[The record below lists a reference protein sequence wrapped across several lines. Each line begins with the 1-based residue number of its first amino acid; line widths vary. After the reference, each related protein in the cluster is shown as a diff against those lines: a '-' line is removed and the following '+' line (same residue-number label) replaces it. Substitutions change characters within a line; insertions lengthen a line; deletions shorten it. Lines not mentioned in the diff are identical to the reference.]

1 RHAVDGRTSADVF
14 GEAAAALAAAGVATV
29 AVGAVAPPPAR
40 SAGDLANGELMGLLE
55 QAEAA
60 LLGGGSL
67 LVQVVALA
75 GRVVAVPWQGGRAAR
90 VRWPADRGAV
100 AALPAGEPGAMAAS
114 VADLVRDGA
123 RRRALRAAAASL
135 GLRNGLPEA
144 VQALARLARAPGTM
158 PAAAPPPPPP
168 PPPGPPPPPRPPPP
182 PSAPPAPPRPGSGP
196 PPPPAP
202 PPP

>member
-1 RHAVDGRTSADVF
+1 L
-14 GEAAAALAAAGVATV
+14 ALGVP
-29 AVGAVAPPPAR
+29 VGAVP
-40 SAGDLANGELMGLLE
+40 LQGE
-55 QAEAA
+55 Q
-60 LLGGGSL
+60 
-67 LVQVVALA
+67 
-75 GRVVAVPWQGGRAAR
+75 AAR
-90 VRWPADRGAV
+90 VRWLADRGAV

-168 PPPGPPPPPRPPPP
+168 PPPRTHAPPP
-182 PSAPPAPPRPGSGP
+182 GP

-202 PPP
+202 